1 MAEHI
6 VLSNHDVRS
15 LKAGKPVFV
24 YIDGKRYVLST
35 CTDEYFEKYIE
46 GLKAESEEN

>member
-6 VLSNHDVRS
+6 VLCTHDVQS

-24 YIDGKRYVLST
+24 YIDGKRYVLCT
-35 CTDEYFEKYIE
+35 CTDEYFEEYQE
-46 GLKAESEEN
+46 EEENET